1 MKKFHRNPLYSYLRQ
16 IDARGNVMAV
26 VCDALSVIVRV
37 WTLNNRW
44 PGGVEGYKE
53 NAPNRTFCTDGVLTR
68 LGFMTPIDVQ
78 VWIDRLQDQGLVFVN
93 ESMSRVEADDIV
105 VIDQKT
111 GPTCYCQWI
120 LTEVRD
126 GVRWTW
132 QNGREP
138 GELATPE
145 DWKPADSASLNFH
158 SFEETLT
165 LPWDR
170 VGDLWLTID
179 SDTGETLYTAVPVE
193 KTKSYEELI
202 AHARRLLQI
211 EKPNIAHQEILYAQ
225 KRRALTPEHQALA
238 AQVCTAWALQLED
251 LDSAE
256 DKNQIDALWLEAV
269 QRWKEATDLGA
280 GPDDFT
286 KWTGRAIAEFRS
298 GDFHSARWSL
308 AKAFALEG
316 PNSFTLL
323 LLARISL
330 AQGRTAKSV
339 LTLSARAWDLADQV
353 KDAYMVDEIL
363 EFRQSIRMHYRQA
376 SRNTETRILRH
387 RLKHQAPKDNK

>member
-1 MKKFHRNPLYSYLRQ
+1 
-16 IDARGNVMAV
+16 MAV

-53 NAPNRTFCTDGVLTR
+53 NAPNGTFCTDGVLTR

-78 VWIDRLQDQGLVFVN
+78 VWIDRLQDQGLVFVK
-93 ESMSRVEADDIV
+93 ESMGRAEADDIV
-105 VIDQKT
+105 VIDQNA

-138 GELATPE
+138 GELAAPE
-145 DWKPADSASLNFH
+145 GWKPADSTSLDFH
-158 SFEETLT
+158 SFDEALT

-211 EKPNIAHQEILYAQ
+211 EKPDIAHQEILYAQ

-238 AQVCTAWALQLED
+238 AQICTGWALQLED
-251 LDSAE
+251 LDSSE
-256 DKNQIDALWLEAV
+256 SKNQIDALWLEAV

-280 GPDDFT
+280 GPVDFT
-286 KWTGRAIAEFRS
+286 QWTGRALAEFRS
-298 GDFHSARWSL
+298 GDFHSSRWSL
-308 AKAFALEG
+308 AKAFALER

-330 AQGRTAKSV
+330 AQGRTEQSV

-353 KDAYMVDEIL
+353 NDEYMIDEIVD
-363 EFRQSIRMHYRQA
+363 FRQSTRRKYGLARRHA
-376 SRNTETRILRH
+376 ATRIFRPGLEYR
-387 RLKHQAPKDNK
+387 APNNNE